1 MIYVGVLHKNATR
14 FDEYQQ
20 ALYIIFFLVDIFRP
34 GDELAA
40 LRSGLRSL

>member
-20 ALYIIFFLVDIFRP
+20 ALYIYFFWWIVFDQ
-34 GDELAA
+34 ATN
-40 LRSGLRSL
+40 